1 VTTIPR
7 EPRAARFSGTKGNAL
22 ARGLVMMVVSC
33 RGYRLRSRMLS
44 PTGIIVN
51 DSRS

>member
-22 ARGLVMMVVSC
+22 ARGLVMVVVSSK
-33 RGYRLRSRMLS
+33 GYRLRSCMLS
-44 PTGIIVN
+44 PTGIIVK
-51 DSRS
+51 DSSS